1 MPYNEGITKQG
12 APDTRPAPRTC
23 CRAAEILAEEQKE
36 ALKVPL
42 TFVTPRSIFIGIRT
56 ELTLGALE
64 TILAGARPV
73 ATKAICALR
82 AKAGPRGR

>member
-1 MPYNEGITKQG
+1 MPYNEGVTKQRV
-12 APDTRPAPRTC
+12 PDTRSAPQTC
-23 CRAAEILAEEQKE
+23 CSATGILAEEQKE

-42 TFVTPRSIFIGIRT
+42 TFVTPRSVFIGIRT

-64 TILAGARPV
+64 AILADARPI

-82 AKAGPRGR
+82 AKAGPVGR